1 MIPRTLS
8 AVEFECDVSGDQ
20 NFPLWPCPACDHG
33 VLQLSGGSIKFAS
46 SAEIGFAIDE
56 GHLNPWDDRGV
67 FAATLTCANTACWQG
82 VATLGDFSNDTP
94 DGIYMVPGRGFECRI
109 VRRYVVKA
117 IYPALKLIN
126 IPKDISNSIVSPLE
140 QSFGLYWTDP
150 QACATAIRIAIE
162 KTADGL
168 GERRLGRNSRTVS
181 LGIHL
186 NDLKVSHPKL
196 MDAFSII
203 TKTLGNAGAHGKPI
217 ERNDLLVAYE
227 LLEIELQAL
236 SNDMSGR
243 RDALI
248 AQLR

>member
-1 MIPRTLS
+1 
-8 AVEFECDVSGDQ
+8 
-20 NFPLWPCPACDHG
+20 
-33 VLQLSGGSIKFAS
+33 
-46 SAEIGFAIDE
+46 
-56 GHLNPWDDRGV
+56 
-67 FAATLTCANTACWQG
+67 
-82 VATLGDFSNDTP
+82 
-94 DGIYMVPGRGFECRI
+94 
-109 VRRYVVKA
+109 
-117 IYPALKLIN
+117 
-126 IPKDISNSIVSPLE
+126 
-140 QSFGLYWTDP
+140 
-150 QACATAIRIAIE
+150 
-162 KTADGL
+162 
-168 GERRLGRNSRTVS
+168 
-181 LGIHL
+181 L